1 MFIFGLEVI
10 FLQQLKPHLSF
21 VDRAV
26 IKQACDQKTR
36 YAGHKIGFKTNKS
49 LVSAKAKNMA
59 VIGVREQLATNAPI
73 PAKT

>member
-26 IKQACDQKTR
+26 IKQARDQKTR
-36 YAGHKIGFKTNKS
+36 
-49 LVSAKAKNMA
+49 
-59 VIGVREQLATNAPI
+59 
-73 PAKT
+73 